1 MFIFAVRQERSW
13 KTFCKQKEWNYGVTK
28 QRQVK
33 SRESDRRTDE
43 VVAVALI
50 REISEDCGCI
60 EMLSVLPEYMGLGL
74 SSSLLRNCEFILH
87 EAGKTELQM
96 KVFLPNSYSK
106 ESMARLGFTVVCSEP
121 WTEMRSQLKES
132 TFDSWS
138 VVTVSK
144 KI

>member
-1 MFIFAVRQERSW
+1 M
-13 KTFCKQKEWNYGVTK
+13 
-28 QRQVK
+28 
-33 SRESDRRTDE
+33 
-43 VVAVALI
+43 AVALI

-96 KVFLPNSYSK
+96 KVFLPNGYSK
-106 ESMARLGFTVVCSEP
+106 ESMAQLGYTVVCSEP
-121 WTEMRSQLKES
+121 WTELRDQLKES
-132 TFDSWS
+132 TFDSWN